1 MAKQHGRYKI
11 VRKVADGGM
20 AEIFLATQTGREG
33 FQKSVILKRIHS
45 TIYADPQFRNMFIDE
60 AHISMGLSHSNIV
73 QILDLG
79 VGNGRY
85 FLVMEVVDGWDLG
98 RVLHRAAQAGTPLP
112 RELGLYVTAETCRA
126 LAYAHGKVGPDGQLL
141 GIVHRDVSP
150 QNILLSEQGEVK
162 LTDFGIAK
170 AMGKRE
176 QTGTGVVKGKVAF
189 MSPEQALGKHIDA
202 RSDLFAVGVV
212 LYQLMT
218 GVRPFD
224 GPTDLE
230 TLLRVQRADF
240 KPPHVVAP
248 DLPAHVSAIISR
260 SMQADPDMRYQ
271 SAEEML
277 TDIENVLRTVFRP
290 VGQTELKRWLAALG
304 ARDGQVPMAKGAG
317 HTPPH
322 GRVTGTGEMEGKDVV
337 LEEVEEVDAE
347 EATGLADIEEGGGM
361 RSRMTRSRTVEEL
374 PLPVP
379 QDDESALS
387 GRMNALE
394 LPLPDV
400 EERPGRRRA
409 RRGGGFTLLVLV
421 VLAVGGLAAAGYG
434 GRYLGLLREKG
445 AALLSST
452 TTPDKNDQ
460 AATPADK
467 TEKPAAAPEK
477 PAVAAPVGHDAGAGP
492 ESPSRVA
499 AHKPEEPQ
507 VVHESAPHEPARH
520 SRGTSPKPERLRRL
534 EELKGM
540 MAPDPSL
547 DPAPA
552 PSAPPSIPPPPP
564 PAPSN
569 Q

>member
-1 MAKQHGRYKI
+1 MAKHGRYKI

-20 AEIFLATQTGREG
+20 AEIFLATQIGREG
-33 FQKSVILKRIHS
+33 FQKPVILKRIHS

-79 VGNGRY
+79 VSAGRY

-98 RVLHRAAQAGTPLP
+98 RVIHRATQARTALP
-112 RELGLYVTAETCRA
+112 RDLGLYVTAETCRA
-126 LAYAHGKVGPDGQLL
+126 LAYAHGKTDPDGQLL

-150 QNILLSEQGEVK
+150 QNILVSEQGEVK

-176 QTGTGVVKGKVAF
+176 QTGTGVVKGKIAF
-189 MSPEQALGKHIDA
+189 MSPEQALGKNVDA

-218 GVRPFD
+218 GVRPFE

-248 DLPAHVSAIISR
+248 DLAPHVSAIISR
-260 SMQADPDMRYQ
+260 AMQLDPDMRYQ

-277 TDIENVLRTVFRP
+277 TDIEQVLRTVFRP
-290 VGQTELKRWLAALG
+290 VGQTELKRWLAGLG
-304 ARDGQVPMAKGAG
+304 ARDGQVAMAKGA

-322 GRVTGTGEMEGKDVV
+322 GRVTGGTGEMEGKDVV
-337 LEEVEEVDAE
+337 LDDVDGE
-347 EATGLADIEEGGGM
+347 EATGLASIDEAGEM
-361 RSRMTRSRTVEEL
+361 RGRMTRQRTVNEL

-387 GRMNALE
+387 GKMTAPE
-394 LPLPDV
+394 FPLPLPDR

-409 RRGGGFTLLVLV
+409 RRGGGFFTLLL
-421 VLAVGGLAAAGYG
+421 LAAIVVGGAVFGGPYIAPLRAKLTALTGGTPAPNEGAAG
-434 GRYLGLLREKG
+434 
-445 AALLSST
+445 A
-452 TTPDKNDQ
+452 
-460 AATPADK
+460 
-467 TEKPAAAPEK
+467 PAAAANQAAAVTP
-477 PAVAAPVGHDAGAGP
+477 PAGHDAGVAAAPAPAPAPAPPAETPPPSRLAARKEEP
-492 ESPSRVA
+492 ESTH
-499 AHKPEEPQ
+499 AHPRRERGGSPEK
-507 VVHESAPHEPARH
+507 S
-520 SRGTSPKPERLRRL
+520 ERRRIDS
-534 EELKGM
+534 LKSM

-547 DPAPA
+547 DPAP
-552 PSAPPSIPPPPP
+552 SAPAPTAPP
-564 PAPSN
+564 PAENP
-569 Q
+569 

>member
-60 AHISMGLSHSNIV
+60 AHISMGLTHSNIV

-98 RVLHRAAQAGTPLP
+98 RVLFRAAQAQTSLP
-112 RELGLYVTAETCRA
+112 RELGLYVAAETCRA
-126 LAYAHGKVGPDGQLL
+126 LAYAHGRVGPDGQLL

-189 MSPEQALGKHIDA
+189 MSPEQALGKAIDQ

-218 GVRPFD
+218 GARPFEA
-224 GPTDLE
+224 PTDLE
-230 TLLRVQRADF
+230 TLLRVQRAEF
-240 KPPHVVAP
+240 RPPQVVAP
-248 DLPAHVSAIISR
+248 DLPPQVSAIISR
-260 SMQADPDMRYQ
+260 AMQLDPDMRYQ
-271 SAEEML
+271 SADEML
-277 TDIENVLRTVFRP
+277 TDIEKVLRTVFRP
-290 VGQTELKRWLAALG
+290 VGQSELKRWLSALG
-304 ARDGQVPMAKGAG
+304 ARDGQVPMAKAAG
-317 HTPPH
+317 QTPPH

-337 LEEVEEVDAE
+337 LEEVDGE
-347 EATGLADIEEGGGM
+347 EATSLASIDEGGEM

-400 EERPGRRRA
+400 DERPGRRRA
-409 RRGGGFTLLVLV
+409 RRGGGLKLLFFA
-421 VLAVGGLAAAGYG
+421 AVIIAGAAYG
-434 GRYLGLLREKG
+434 GQYFGLLREKG
-445 AALLSST
+445 ASLFSSAT
-452 TTPDKNDQ
+452 TSGNSEQTGAPTDKAATAPDQ
-460 AATPADK
+460 AA
-467 TEKPAAAPEK
+467 
-477 PAVAAPVGHDAGAGP
+477 AVAAHDAGAAP
-492 ESPSRVA
+492 ENKVA
-499 AHKPEEPQ
+499 AHKAEPESPGKVAAHKAE
-507 VVHESAPHEPARH
+507 ESEPAREPGRR
-520 SRGTSPKPERLRRL
+520 SRGPSPKPERLRRID
-534 EELKGM
+534 ELKSM

-552 PSAPPSIPPPPP
+552 PAPSEPPPPP
-564 PAPSN
+564 PPSAPSP
-569 Q
+569 